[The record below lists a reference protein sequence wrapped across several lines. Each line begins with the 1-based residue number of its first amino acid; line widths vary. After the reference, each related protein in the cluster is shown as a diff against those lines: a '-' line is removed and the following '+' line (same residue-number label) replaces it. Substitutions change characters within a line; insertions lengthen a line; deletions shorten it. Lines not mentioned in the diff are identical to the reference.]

1 MTASEVLR
9 EIEVP
14 FSGIVLEVMRD
25 TKAEEEEVSR
35 AVLDLVLM
43 PAAFASRSVLLVAEA
58 LDSEA
63 DEKISIANS
72 FGILA
77 SHV

>member
-1 MTASEVLR
+1 MAASEVFR

-14 FSGIVLEVMRD
+14 FSVRD

-35 AVLDLVLM
+35 AILDFALV
-43 PAAFASRSVLLVAEA
+43 PAAFASRSVLLAAKA

-63 DEKISIANS
+63 DEKISVANG

>member
-1 MTASEVLR
+1 MIASQVFR

-14 FSGIVLEVMRD
+14 FSGIVLEVVRD

-35 AVLDLVLM
+35 AVLDLVLV
-43 PAAFASRSVLLVAEA
+43 PAAFASRSVLLATKA

-63 DEKISIANS
+63 DEKISVANN

-77 SHV
+77 GHV